1 MTRPT
6 MIVLSLFDGMSCGQ
20 IALRDMGISI
30 ERYYASEIDE
40 FAIQQTQLN
49 FPDTIQL
56 GDVRLLD
63 ASKLGHIDL
72 LIGGSPCQ
80 SFSFAGKRIGMATT
94 SHELVTSLP
103 RYMQLKEQGFE
114 FAGESYLFW
123 EFVRIWQDVRT
134 INPKVIFLLENVE
147 MGKCWESII
156 DRAIGIRGV
165 HINSSLVSAQERK
178 RIYWSNLRT
187 MRTDLFGQPC
197 TAIPQPKNRGILLR
211 HILDTNVPKHFFL
224 KIEAAEI
231 LLQHILSDM
240 PNSEE
245 QDAQIGKMA
254 HDDKHSH
261 RPLGRRHI
269 RQLNPCTESNN
280 RQPYQQ
286 NRVYDTD
293 GKAPA
298 LMVGVGG
305 RTIKILVRDSDGF
318 RIRRLTPSECARLQT
333 IPDWYRWEVSAM
345 QQYRLLGN
353 GWTIEIIK
361 HLFSFLPSHLIHDTA
376 ER

>member
-1 MTRPT
+1 

-20 IALRDMGISI
+20 IALRDMGIDI
-30 ERYYASEIDE
+30 EQYYASEIDG
-40 FAIQQTQLN
+40 FAIRQTQLN

-56 GDVRLLD
+56 GDVRLLN

-80 SFSFAGKRIGMATT
+80 SFSFAGRRIGMATA
-94 SHELVTSLP
+94 SNELVTTLP

-123 EFVRIWQDVRT
+123 EFVRVWQDVRT
-134 INPKVIFLLENVE
+134 INPSVIFLLENVE
-147 MGKCWESII
+147 MGKRWESVI
-156 DRAIGIRGV
+156 DRAMGIRGI
-165 HINSSLVSAQERK
+165 HMNSSLVSAQERK

-197 TAIPQPKNRGILLR
+197 TAIPQPKNREILLR
-211 HILDTNVPKHFFL
+211 HILDTNVPKRFYL
-224 KIEAAEI
+224 KNETARI
-231 LLQHILSDM
+231 LLQHILGSE
-240 PNSEE
+240 PNSEGHH
-245 QDAQIGKMA
+245 AQIDKMTNSNR
-254 HDDKHSH
+254 HNL
-261 RPLGRRHI
+261 RLLGRRHV

-286 NRVYDTD
+286 NRVYDTE

-305 RTIKILVRDSDGF
+305 RTIKILERTEEGF

-333 IPDWYRWEVSAM
+333 IPDWYRWDVSAM

-361 HLFSFLPSHLIHDTA
+361 HLFSFLPSHLIHDAA
-376 ER
+376 EK

>member
-1 MTRPT
+1 

-20 IALRDMGISI
+20 IALIDMGINI

-40 FAIQQTQLN
+40 FAIRQTQLN
-49 FPDTIQL
+49 FPNTTQL

-80 SFSFAGKRIGMATT
+80 SFSFAGRRIGMATT
-94 SHELVTSLP
+94 SHELVTTLP

-123 EFVRIWQDVRT
+123 EFVRIWQEVRT
-134 INPKVIFLLENVE
+134 INPSVIFLLENVE
-147 MGKCWESII
+147 MGRRWESVI
-156 DRAIGIRGV
+156 DTAIGIRGL

-187 MRTDLFGQPC
+187 MRTDLFGLPC

-211 HILDTNVPKHFFL
+211 HILDTNVPKRFYL
-224 KIEAAEI
+224 KNEAAAI
-231 LLQHILSDM
+231 LLQHILDSE

-245 QDAQIGKMA
+245 HHAQITKMT
-254 HDDKHSH
+254 HNDRHNH
-261 RPLGRRHI
+261 RLLGRRHV

-286 NRVYDTD
+286 NRVYDTK

-305 RTIKILVRDSDGF
+305 RTIKILERTEECF

-333 IPDWYRWEVSAM
+333 IPDWYRWDVSAM

-361 HLFSFLPSHLIHDTA
+361 HLFSFLPGHLIHDAA
-376 ER
+376 EK

>member
-1 MTRPT
+1 

-20 IALRDMGISI
+20 IALRDMGINI
-30 ERYYASEIDE
+30 ERYYACEIDK
-40 FAIQQTQLN
+40 FAIRQTQLN

-80 SFSFAGKRIGMATT
+80 SFSFAGRRIGMATA

-103 RYMQLKEQGFE
+103 RYIQLKKQGFE

-123 EFVRIWQDVRT
+123 EFVRVWQDVRT
-134 INPKVIFLLENVE
+134 INPSVIFLLENVE
-147 MGKCWESII
+147 MGKRWESVI
-156 DRAIGIRGV
+156 DRAIGIRGL

-187 MRTDLFGQPC
+187 MRTDLFGLPC
-197 TAIPQPKNRGILLR
+197 TAIPQPKDRGILLR
-211 HILDTNVPKHFFL
+211 HILDTNVTKRFYL
-224 KIEAAEI
+224 KNEAATI
-231 LLQHILSDM
+231 LLQHILDSE
-240 PNSEE
+240 PNREE
-245 QDAQIGKMA
+245 HHAQITKMT
-254 HDDKHSH
+254 HNDRHNH
-261 RPLGRRHI
+261 RLLGRRHV

-286 NRVYDTD
+286 NRVYDTE

-298 LMVGVGG
+298 LMVGAGG
-305 RTIKILVRDSDGF
+305 RTIKILERTEERF
-318 RIRRLTPSECARLQT
+318 RIRHLTPSECARLQT
-333 IPDWYRWEVSAM
+333 IPDWYRWDVSAT
-345 QQYRLLGN
+345 QQYRLIGN

-361 HLFSFLPSHLIHDTA
+361 HLFSFLPGHLIHDAA
-376 ER
+376 EK

>member
-1 MTRPT
+1 
-6 MIVLSLFDGMSCGQ
+6 MSCGQ

-30 ERYYASEIDE
+30 DRYYASEIDE
-40 FAIQQTQLN
+40 FAIRQTQLN
-49 FPDTIQL
+49 FPNTIQL

-80 SFSFAGKRIGMATT
+80 SFSFAGRRIGMATT
-94 SHELVTSLP
+94 SHELVTSLS
-103 RYMQLKEQGFE
+103 RYLQLKNQGFE

-123 EFVRIWQDVRT
+123 EFVRIWQEVRT
-134 INPKVIFLLENVE
+134 INPSVIFLLENVE
-147 MGKCWESII
+147 MGRRWESII
-156 DRAIGIRGV
+156 DRAMGIRGI
-165 HINSSLVSAQERK
+165 HINSSSLSAQERK

-187 MRTDLFGQPC
+187 MRTDLFDHPC

-211 HILDTNVPKHFFL
+211 HILDTNVPKRFYL
-224 KIEAAEI
+224 KNKSAGI
-231 LLQHILSDM
+231 LLQHILGSK
-240 PNSEE
+240 PISEE
-245 QDAQIGKMA
+245 HDAQITKMPL
-254 HDDKHSH
+254 DDRHNH
-261 RPLGRRHI
+261 RPLGRRHV

-286 NRVYDTD
+286 NRVYDTE

-305 RTIKILVRDSDGF
+305 RTIKILVHDSDGF
-318 RIRRLTPSECARLQT
+318 RIRRLTPTECARLQT
-333 IPDWYRWEVSAM
+333 IPDWYRWNVSTM

-361 HLFSFLPSHLIHDTA
+361 HLFSFLPCHLIHDAA
-376 ER
+376 EK

>member
-1 MTRPT
+1 
-6 MIVLSLFDGMSCGQ
+6 MSCGQ

-40 FAIQQTQLN
+40 FAIRQTQLN
-49 FPDTIQL
+49 FPNTIQL
-56 GDVRLLD
+56 GDVRLLN

-72 LIGGSPCQ
+72 LISGSPCQ
-80 SFSFAGKRIGMATT
+80 SFSFAGRRIGMATT

-103 RYMQLKEQGFE
+103 RYLQLKEQGFE

-134 INPKVIFLLENVE
+134 INPSVIFLLENVE
-147 MGKCWESII
+147 MGKRWESVI
-156 DRAIGIRGV
+156 DRAIGIRGI

-187 MRTDLFGQPC
+187 MCTDLFGLPC
-197 TAIPQPKNRGILLR
+197 TAIPQPKNRGILLS
-211 HILDTNVPKHFFL
+211 HILDTNVPKRFYL
-224 KIEAAEI
+224 NNEAAGI
-231 LLQHILSDM
+231 LLQHILGSI

-245 QDAQIGKMA
+245 HRAQIDKMTY
-254 HDDKHSH
+254 DDKHSH
-261 RPLGRRHI
+261 RPLGRRHVK
-269 RQLNPCTESNN
+269 QLNRCTESNN

-305 RTIKILVRDSDGF
+305 RTIKILERTSEGL
-318 RIRRLTPSECARLQT
+318 RIRRLTPTECARLQT
-333 IPDWYRWEVSAM
+333 IPDWYRWEISAM

-361 HLFSFLPSHLIHDTA
+361 HLFSFLPSHLIHDAA

>member
-1 MTRPT
+1 

-20 IALRDMGISI
+20 IALLDMGISI
-30 ERYYASEIDE
+30 ERYYASEINE
-40 FAIQQTQLN
+40 FAIRQTQLN
-49 FPDTIQL
+49 FPNTIQL

-80 SFSFAGKRIGMATT
+80 SFSFAGRRIGMATT
-94 SHELVTSLP
+94 SNELVTTLP
-103 RYMQLKEQGFE
+103 RYIQLKEQGFK

-123 EFVRIWQDVRT
+123 EFVRVWQDVRT
-134 INPKVIFLLENVE
+134 INPSVIFLLENVE
-147 MGKCWESII
+147 MGRRWESVIN
-156 DRAIGIRGV
+156 RAMGIRGI

-187 MRTDLFGQPC
+187 MRTDLFGHPC

-211 HILDTNVPKHFFL
+211 HILDTDVPKRFCL
-224 KIEAAEI
+224 KDKAAEI
-231 LLQHILSDM
+231 LLQQILG
-240 PNSEE
+240 SEPKSE
-245 QDAQIGKMA
+245 GHHALITKMSL
-254 HDDKHSH
+254 DDRHNH
-261 RPLGRRHI
+261 RPLGRRHVK
-269 RQLNPCTESNN
+269 QLNPCTESNN

-305 RTIKILVRDSDGF
+305 RTIKILVHDSDGY
-318 RIRRLTPSECARLQT
+318 RIRRLTPTECARLQT
-333 IPDWYRWEVSAM
+333 IPDWYKWEVSAM

-361 HLFSFLPSHLIHDTA
+361 HLFSFLPSHLIHDAA
-376 ER
+376 EK

>member
-1 MTRPT
+1 

-30 ERYYASEIDE
+30 DKYYASEIDD
-40 FAIQQTQLN
+40 FAIRQTKLN
-49 FPDTIQL
+49 FPNTIQL
-56 GDVRLLD
+56 GDVRLLN

-80 SFSFAGKRIGMATT
+80 SFSFAGRRIGMATT
-94 SHELVTSLP
+94 SHELITSLP
-103 RYMQLKEQGFE
+103 RYMQLKAQGFE

-123 EFVRIWQDVRT
+123 EFVRIWQDVRI
-134 INPKVIFLLENVE
+134 INPSVIFILENVE
-147 MGKCWESII
+147 MGKRWESII
-156 DRAIGIRGV
+156 DRAIGIRGI

-187 MRTDLFGQPC
+187 MRTDLFGHPC
-197 TAIPQPKNRGILLR
+197 TAIPLPKNRGILLR
-211 HILDTNVPKHFFL
+211 HILDTDVPKRFYL
-224 KIEAAEI
+224 KNEVSST
-231 LLQHILSDM
+231 LLQHILSSVHD
-240 PNSEE
+240 SEE
-245 QDAQIGKMA
+245 QDAQIGKMS
-254 HDDKHSH
+254 HEDRHNH

-286 NRVYDTD
+286 NRVYDTE

-305 RTIKILVRDSDGF
+305 RTIKILVHDSDGY
-318 RIRRLTPSECARLQT
+318 RIRRLTPTECARLQT
-333 IPDWYRWEVSAM
+333 IPDWYRWNISAM

-361 HLFSFLPSHLIHDTA
+361 HLFSFLPNHLIHDAA
-376 ER
+376 EK

>member
-1 MTRPT
+1 

-20 IALRDMGISI
+20 IALIDMGINI
-30 ERYYASEIDE
+30 ERYFASEIDE
-40 FAIQQTQLN
+40 FAIRQTQLN
-49 FPDTIQL
+49 FPNTIQL

-80 SFSFAGKRIGMATT
+80 SFSFAGRRFGMTTT
-94 SHELVTSLP
+94 SNELVTTLP
-103 RYMQLKEQGFE
+103 RYLQLKEQGFE

-123 EFVRIWQDVRT
+123 EFVRIWQEVRT
-134 INPKVIFLLENVE
+134 INPNLIFLLENVE
-147 MGKCWESII
+147 MGRRLESII
-156 DRAIGIRGV
+156 DRAMGICGI
-165 HINSSLVSAQERK
+165 HMNSSLVSAQERK

-187 MRTDLFGQPC
+187 MRTNLFGQPC

-211 HILDTNVPKHFFL
+211 HILDTDVPKRFCL
-224 KIEAAEI
+224 KDKEAEI
-231 LLQHILSDM
+231 LLQHILG
-240 PNSEE
+240 SEPKSE
-245 QDAQIGKMA
+245 GHHTQIAKMS
-254 HDDKHSH
+254 HDDRHNH
-261 RPLGRRHI
+261 RPLGRRHVK
-269 RQLNPCTESNN
+269 QLNPCTESNN

-305 RTIKILVRDSDGF
+305 RTIKILERTSEGF

-353 GWTIEIIK
+353 GWTIEVIK
-361 HLFSFLPSHLIHDTA
+361 HLFSFLPNHLIHDAA

>member
-1 MTRPT
+1 

-20 IALRDMGISI
+20 IALIDMGINI

-40 FAIQQTQLN
+40 FAIRQTQLN
-49 FPDTIQL
+49 FPNTIQL

-63 ASKLGHIDL
+63 ASKLGQIDL

-80 SFSFAGKRIGMATT
+80 SFSFAGRRIGMATT
-94 SHELVTSLP
+94 SNELVTSLS

-123 EFVRIWQDVRT
+123 EFVRIWQEVRT
-134 INPKVIFLLENVE
+134 TNPSVIFILENVE
-147 MGKCWESII
+147 MGKHWESVI
-156 DRAIGIRGV
+156 DRAMGIRGI
-165 HINSSLVSAQERK
+165 HMNSSLVSAQERK

-187 MRTDLFGQPC
+187 MRTDLFGHPS

-211 HILDTNVPKHFFL
+211 HILDTNVPKRFYL
-224 KIEAAEI
+224 KNEAAGI
-231 LLQHILSDM
+231 LLQHILGSE
-240 PNSEE
+240 PISEE
-245 QDAQIGKMA
+245 HDAQIAKMV
-254 HDDKHSH
+254 HNDRHNH
-261 RPLGRRHI
+261 RPLGRRHV
-269 RQLNPCTESNN
+269 RQLNPCTESNS

-286 NRVYDTD
+286 NRVYDTE

-305 RTIKILVRDSDGF
+305 RTIKILVHDSDGF
-318 RIRRLTPSECARLQT
+318 KIRRLTPSECARLQT

-353 GWTIEIIK
+353 GWTIEVIK
-361 HLFSFLPSHLIHDTA
+361 HLFSFLPSHLIHDA
-376 ER
+376 AGR

>member
-1 MTRPT
+1 
-6 MIVLSLFDGMSCGQ
+6 MSCGQ
-20 IALRDMGISI
+20 IALLDMGINI
-30 ERYYASEIDE
+30 EKYYASEIDE
-40 FAIQQTQLN
+40 FAIRQTQLN

-80 SFSFAGKRIGMATT
+80 SFSFAGRRIGMATA
-94 SHELVTSLP
+94 SNELVTSLP
-103 RYMQLKEQGFE
+103 RYMQLKDQGFE

-123 EFVRIWQDVRT
+123 EFVRIWKDVRT
-134 INPKVIFLLENVE
+134 INPSVIFLLENVE
-147 MGKCWESII
+147 MGRHWESII
-156 DRAIGIRGV
+156 DRAMGIRGI

-187 MRTDLFGQPC
+187 MRTDLFGHPC

-211 HILDTNVPKHFFL
+211 HILDTDVPKRFYL
-224 KIEAAEI
+224 KNEAAVI
-231 LLQHILSDM
+231 LLQRILGSK
-240 PNSEE
+240 PISEE
-245 QDAQIGKMA
+245 HDAQITKMT
-254 HDDKHSH
+254 HDGRHNH
-261 RPLGRRHI
+261 HLLGRRHVK
-269 RQLNPCTESNN
+269 QLNPCTESNN

-286 NRVYDTD
+286 NRVYDTE

-305 RTIKILVRDSDGF
+305 RTIKILVHDSDGY
-318 RIRRLTPSECARLQT
+318 RIRRLTPTECARLQT

-361 HLFSFLPSHLIHDTA
+361 HLFSFLPSHLIHNA
-376 ER
+376 AGR

>member
-1 MTRPT
+1 

-20 IALRDMGISI
+20 IALLDMGISI
-30 ERYYASEIDE
+30 ERYYASEIDQ
-40 FAIQQTQLN
+40 FAIRQTQLN
-49 FPDTIQL
+49 FHNTIQL

-80 SFSFAGKRIGMATT
+80 SFSFAGRRIGMTTT
-94 SHELVTSLP
+94 SHESVTSLP
-103 RYMQLKEQGFE
+103 RYMQLKDQGFE

-123 EFVRIWQDVRT
+123 EFVRVWQDVRT
-134 INPKVIFLLENVE
+134 INPSVIFLLENVE
-147 MGKCWESII
+147 MGKRWESII
-156 DRAIGIRGV
+156 DRAMGIRGI

-187 MRTDLFGQPC
+187 MRTDLFGHPC

-211 HILDTNVPKHFFL
+211 HILDTDVPKRFYL
-224 KIEAAEI
+224 KNEAAVI
-231 LLQHILSDM
+231 LLQHIL
-240 PNSEE
+240 NSEPDSE
-245 QDAQIGKMA
+245 GHHAQVSKMA
-254 HDDKHSH
+254 HGDRYNHH
-261 RPLGRRHI
+261 LLGRRHI

-305 RTIKILVRDSDGF
+305 RTIKILERTSEGY
-318 RIRRLTPSECARLQT
+318 RIRRLTPTECARLQT

-361 HLFSFLPSHLIHDTA
+361 HLFSFLPSQLIHDTA
-376 ER
+376 GR

>member
-1 MTRPT
+1 

-20 IALRDMGISI
+20 IALLDMGIKI
-30 ERYYASEIDE
+30 EKYYASEIDE
-40 FAIQQTQLN
+40 FAVRQTQLN

-72 LIGGSPCQ
+72 LLGGSPCQ
-80 SFSFAGKRIGMATT
+80 SFSFAGKRIGMATA
-94 SHELVTSLP
+94 SNELVTSLP
-103 RYMQLKEQGFE
+103 RYMQLKDQGFE

-123 EFVRIWQDVRT
+123 EFVRVWQDVRT
-134 INPKVIFLLENVE
+134 INPSVIFLLENVE
-147 MGKCWESII
+147 MGRHWESII
-156 DRAIGIRGV
+156 DRAMGIRGI

-187 MRTDLFGQPC
+187 MSTDLFGHPC

-211 HILDTNVPKHFFL
+211 HILDTDVPKRFYL
-224 KIEAAEI
+224 KNEAAVI
-231 LLQHILSDM
+231 LLQRILGSK
-240 PNSEE
+240 PISEKH
-245 QDAQIGKMA
+245 DAQITKMT
-254 HDDKHSH
+254 HDDRHNH
-261 RPLGRRHI
+261 RLLGRRHVK
-269 RQLNPCTESNN
+269 QLNPCTESNN

-286 NRVYDTD
+286 NRVYDTE

-305 RTIKILVRDSDGF
+305 RTIKILVQDSDGF
-318 RIRRLTPSECARLQT
+318 RIRRLTPTECARLQT

-361 HLFSFLPSHLIHDTA
+361 HLFSFLPSHLIHDA
-376 ER
+376 AGR

>member
-1 MTRPT
+1 

-20 IALRDMGISI
+20 IALLDMGINI
-30 ERYYASEIDE
+30 ERYYASEIDK

-49 FPDTIQL
+49 FPSTIQL

-63 ASKLGHIDL
+63 ASKLGRIDL

-80 SFSFAGKRIGMATT
+80 SFSFAGRRIGMATT
-94 SHELVTSLP
+94 SQELVTSLP
-103 RYMQLKEQGFE
+103 RYLQLKKQGFE
-114 FAGESYLFW
+114 FDGESYLFW
-123 EFVRIWQDVRT
+123 EFVRIWKDVRN
-134 INPKVIFLLENVE
+134 INPSVIFLLENVE
-147 MGKCWESII
+147 MGKRWESVI
-156 DRAIGIRGV
+156 DTAIGIRGI

-187 MRTDLFGQPC
+187 MRTDLFGHPC
-197 TAIPQPKNRGILLR
+197 TAIPQPKNRRILLR
-211 HILDTNVPKHFFL
+211 NILDNNVPKRFYL
-224 KIEAAEI
+224 NNEAETI
-231 LLQHILSDM
+231 LLQHILDSE

-245 QDAQIGKMA
+245 HHTQIAKMT
-254 HDDKHSH
+254 HNNRPSH
-261 RPLGRRHI
+261 RLLGRRHV

-305 RTIKILVRDSDGF
+305 RTIKILERTSEGF

-361 HLFSFLPSHLIHDTA
+361 HLFSYLPSHLIHDA
-376 ER
+376 AGE

>member
-1 MTRPT
+1 

-20 IALRDMGISI
+20 IALLDMGINI
-30 ERYYASEIDE
+30 EKYYASEIDE
-40 FAIQQTQLN
+40 FAIRQTQLN
-49 FPDTIQL
+49 FPNTIQL

-63 ASKLGHIDL
+63 ASKLGRIDL

-80 SFSFAGKRIGMATT
+80 SFSFAGRRIGMATT

-134 INPKVIFLLENVE
+134 INPRVIFMLENVE
-147 MGKCWESII
+147 MGRRWESII
-156 DRAIGIRGV
+156 DRAMDIRGI

-187 MRTDLFGQPC
+187 MRTDLFGHPC
-197 TAIPQPKNRGILLR
+197 TAIPQPKNRGILLH
-211 HILDTNVPKHFFL
+211 HILDTDVPKRFYL
-224 KIEAAEI
+224 RNEATAI
-231 LLQHILSDM
+231 LLQHILG
-240 PNSEE
+240 SEPDNIE
-245 QDAQIGKMA
+245 HHAQIDEMA
-254 HDDKHSH
+254 HNDRHNH
-261 RPLGRRHI
+261 RLLGRRHV
-269 RQLNPCTESNN
+269 RQLNTCTESNN

-286 NRVYDTD
+286 NRVYDTN

-305 RTIKILVRDSDGF
+305 RTIKILEHTSEGF

-333 IPDWYRWEVSAM
+333 IPDWYRWNVSAM

-361 HLFSFLPSHLIHDTA
+361 HLFSFLPSHLIHDAA